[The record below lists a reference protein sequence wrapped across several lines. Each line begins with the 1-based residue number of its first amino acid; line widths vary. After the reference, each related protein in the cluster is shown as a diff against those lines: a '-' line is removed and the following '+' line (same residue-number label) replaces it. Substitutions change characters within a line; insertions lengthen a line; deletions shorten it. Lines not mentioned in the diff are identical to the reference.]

1 MSDQQEFVWRHRSTD
16 PPFGHETI
24 SQLSSLAP
32 PVFQTVD
39 WFMSHLLILCF
50 IIIFDRTG
58 PGVQADSWISE
69 FTPRQLCPQS
79 ITSSSTS
86 VMRDSMIEAGGI
98 RRGPVSTRRIAL
110 TFDACPSTARGGY
123 DDAIVRI
130 LLETRTPATFFLGG
144 RWAKKHPG
152 ETRFLARQAIFAI
165 GSHGYSHEY
174 LSRLADSDIV
184 ADLQASKR
192 VLGQLTGKRITLF
205 RPPYAEADRRLA
217 HIADSLGLTTIV
229 YDVAPGDPDS
239 AITASRIID
248 YVSSRGRNGSI
259 VIMHVNGR
267 GWHTAEALPGLITR
281 LQKKGFSFVTVP
293 TLLGPDTSDVRRTH
307 GHH

>member
-1 MSDQQEFVWRHRSTD
+1 M
-16 PPFGHETI
+16 
-24 SQLSSLAP
+24 
-32 PVFQTVD
+32 
-39 WFMSHLLILCF
+39 LCF

-58 PGVQADSWISE
+58 PGVQADSWNSE
-69 FTPRQLCPQS
+69 FTLRRLHPQS
-79 ITSSSTS
+79 IASSGMS
-86 VMRDSMIEAGGI
+86 VVQDSMIEAGGI
-98 RRGPVSTRRIAL
+98 RRGPASKRRIAL

-123 DDAIVRI
+123 DYAIVRI
-130 LLETRTPATFFLGG
+130 LLETQTPATFFLGG

-152 ETRFLARQAIFAI
+152 ETRFLSQQAIFAI
-165 GSHGYSHEY
+165 GSHGYGHKY
-174 LSRLADSDIV
+174 LSRLEDSDIV

-205 RPPYAEADRRLA
+205 RPPYAEADRRIA
-217 HIADSLGLTTIV
+217 HIADSLGLITIV
-229 YDVAPGDPDS
+229 YDLASGDPDS

-267 GWHTAEALPGLITR
+267 GWHTAEALPGLIAR

-293 TLLGPDTSDVRRTH
+293 TLLGRDTSDVRRTH
-307 GHH
+307 NHH